1 MVVAFVGFVAVVGS
15 VATVVTVEARSQNY
29 KKSDPKLSRFIFEI
43 YGART
48 RGLHR
53 DRVA

>member
-1 MVVAFVGFVAVVGS
+1 MLYML
-15 VATVVTVEARSQNY
+15 Y
-29 KKSDPKLSRFIFEI
+29 KLRAPRKNKMKKAGHMTCFFIFEI